1 MNNKNKLQFIKNS
14 SSYIANIN
22 RALKNI
28 KSEIVADFTRVENSD
43 IVITTNKVATP
54 LDLQKIKR
62 YIKNVNSIEV
72 NKIKAPR
79 LPQSKLYL
87 KILGISYLLKNSN
100 TPISANVVEKL
111 IKNNHIFNNIVITSR
126 PRVIKVSPKS
136 DMAII
141 FILPLFREQI

>member
-72 NKIKAPR
+72 D
-79 LPQSKLYL
+79 
-87 KILGISYLLKNSN
+87 
-100 TPISANVVEKL
+100 
-111 IKNNHIFNNIVITSR
+111 
-126 PRVIKVSPKS
+126 KVKV
-136 DMAII
+136 
-141 FILPLFREQI
+141 L